1 MKYNGKYEVEAY
13 QLTKQNI
20 EEMAAWTKWE
30 HLGEFHKPSEQY
42 LSSGNK
48 RCNMGEYIVKQ
59 NFTGNE
65 EFYVLSEHQFI
76 QKLNKI

>member
-1 MKYNGKYEVEAY
+1 MRYNGKYEVEAY
-13 QLTKQNI
+13 QLTRDNI

-30 HLGEFHKPSEQY
+30 HLGEFYKPAEQY
-42 LSSGNK
+42 LSRDNK

-65 EFYVLSEHQFI
+65 EFYVLTEHQFI

>member
-20 EEMAAWTKWE
+20 EEMAAWTNWSIVGDIYKQ
-30 HLGEFHKPSEQY
+30 SEQY
-42 LSSGNK
+42 LSRDEK
-48 RCNMGEYIVKQ
+48 RCNIGEYIVKQ